1 MSSSY
6 LQGLNAYANSASE
19 INDNFGRYREDV
31 DNIQASNKGLIQAAK
46 SRMDLDDLQG
56 IGEEMAV
63 RAFKKYGGKAL
74 GWVDKKAF
82 GGQIG
87 KDTDAFNDMVDK
99 KFQDLKGRIG
109 NKFKNVKERMGQRG
123 GGEEEGNEGGEGVDT
138 NEGGGESYEGG
149 EGDNL
154 MLEDGNEIE
163 PDFQVLPNEEDER
176 DMMGGEDQDAP
187 EEVQPEEDLGD
198 DAAPEKSFDDFM
210 NQFTDVPRTE
220 TGDID
225 FERVDNQFGM
235 RQADAESRR
244 MNQSPEEKQDVGE
257 ETKEGD
263 EEEDAGNEGEDDLG
277 DDLGGDAGD
286 AGETALTDLGGDAAE
301 TALTTTADTGLATG
315 LEGAGTALDATGYG
329 AIIGVPLQIAGA
341 VLEGGAIYQ
350 AGKSIVDWFE
360 RDILGEKPKIKT
372 NPIPAAPITLAE
384 KGLMLTP
391 SMDTLDTQPSY
402 AGGW

>member
-6 LQGLNAYANSASE
+6 LQGLNAYANSAGE
-19 INDNFGRYREDV
+19 INENFGRYREDV
-31 DNIQASNKGLIQAAK
+31 DTIKAANKGLVQAAQ

-82 GGQIG
+82 GGKIG
-87 KDTDAFNDMVDK
+87 EDTDAFNDMVSK
-99 KFQDLKGRIG
+99 KFEDLKGRIG
-109 NKFKNVKERMGQRG
+109 NKFNNVRERMRQRVG
-123 GGEEEGNEGGEGVDT
+123 GDDDEGNEGNEGVD
-138 NEGGGESYEGG
+138 EGGDEGYEGG
-149 EGDNL
+149 DGSDL
-154 MLEDGNEIE
+154 RLEDGNEIE
-163 PDFQVLPNEEDER
+163 PDFQELPNEEDER

-187 EEVQPEEDLGD
+187 EQVQPEEDLGED
-198 DAAPEKSFDDFM
+198 APEMSFDDFM
-210 NQFTDVPRTE
+210 KQFDDVPRTE

-225 FERVDNQFGM
+225 FERVDNQMGM
-235 RQADAESRR
+235 LQEDARSRR
-244 MNQSPEEKQDVGE
+244 MNQQPEEKQDVGE

-263 EEEDAGNEGEDDLG
+263 EDEGYEGDDAADEGADDAA
-277 DDLGGDAGD
+277 DLGGDAGD
-286 AGETALTDLGGDAAE
+286 D
-301 TALTTTADTGLATG
+301 ALTTLGSGAAEEGAEEGLSAG

-360 RDILGEKPKIKT
+360 RDVLGEKPKIKT

>member
-1 MSSSY
+1 
-6 LQGLNAYANSASE
+6 
-19 INDNFGRYREDV
+19 
-31 DNIQASNKGLIQAAK
+31 
-46 SRMDLDDLQG
+46 
-56 IGEEMAV
+56 MAV

-187 EEVQPEEDLGD
+187 EQVQPEEDLGED
-198 DAAPEKSFDDFM
+198 APEMSFDDFM
-210 NQFTDVPRTE
+210 KQFDDVPRTE

-225 FERVDNQFGM
+225 FERVDNQMGM
-235 RQADAESRR
+235 LQEDARSRR
-244 MNQSPEEKQDVGE
+244 MNQQPEEKQDVGE

-263 EEEDAGNEGEDDLG
+263 EDEGYEGDDAADEGADDAA
-277 DDLGGDAGD
+277 DLGGDAGD
-286 AGETALTDLGGDAAE
+286 D
-301 TALTTTADTGLATG
+301 ALTTLGSGAAEEGAEEGLSAG

-360 RDILGEKPKIKT
+360 RDVLGEKPKIT
-372 NPIPAAPITLAE
+372 TRHLILV
-384 KGLMLTP
+384 
-391 SMDTLDTQPSY
+391 
-402 AGGW
+402 

>member
-6 LQGLNAYANSASE
+6 LQGLNAYANSAGE
-19 INDNFGRYREDV
+19 INENFGRYREDV
-31 DNIQASNKGLIQAAK
+31 DNIKAANKGLVQAAQ

-82 GGQIG
+82 GGKIG
-87 KDTDAFNDMVDK
+87 EDTDAFNDMVSK
-99 KFQDLKGRIG
+99 KFEDLKGRIG
-109 NKFKNVKERMGQRG
+109 NKFNNVRERMRQRG
-123 GGEEEGNEGGEGVDT
+123 GEDEGNEGGEGVD
-138 NEGGGESYEGG
+138 EGGDANFEGG
-149 EGDNL
+149 DGSDL
-154 MLEDGNEIE
+154 MLEDGNEVE

-187 EEVQPEEDLGD
+187 EQVQPEEDLGD
-198 DAAPEKSFDDFM
+198 DAEPEMSFDDFM
-210 NQFTDVPRTE
+210 EQFDNVPRTE

-225 FERVDNQFGM
+225 FERVDNQMGM
-235 RQADAESRR
+235 LQEDARSRR
-244 MNQSPEEKQDVGE
+244 MNQQPEEKQDVGE
-257 ETKEGD
+257 ETKEGED
-263 EEEDAGNEGEDDLG
+263 EDEPEGEGDDAADEGADDLG
-277 DDLGGDAGD
+277 DLGG
-286 AGETALTDLGGDAAE
+286 EGGD
-301 TALTTTADTGLATG
+301 TALTTLGSGAAEEGAEEGLSAG

-360 RDILGEKPKIKT
+360 RDVLGEKPKIKT